1 MSAQDGLGCAI
12 SSALFLAALIL
23 LPKRYRT
30 RINDSRFNN

>member
-23 LPKRYRT
+23 LPKRYVSAALFT
-30 RINDSRFNN
+30 R